1 MTTEGERDRFV
12 ETIVGDV
19 VDISFKDNKRGQEQ
33 AIVVLQQQGLQRP
46 TTSRSTD
53 PIIIQRMREANRY
66 VQAQGTV
73 VLGLEVLA
81 DKVKDGPG
89 YYRTIQR
96 ISRCEI
102 NGVVQ
107 EPDIEDGPAPAPAPA
122 PAPRQQQAPSAPA
135 SRGNS
140 TIDLA
145 IQQRIAWNSAL
156 NNTVAKTSFNE
167 DEMTWFEYWT
177 IVDERAHL
185 PTMLIERGAIPDKE
199 ARNEWWASYLD
210 APLATPPGT
219 KEDEE
224 PFPDAPEESNGGV
237 FEA

>member
-1 MTTEGERDRFV
+1 
-12 ETIVGDV
+12 
-19 VDISFKDNKRGQEQ
+19 
-33 AIVVLQQQGLQRP
+33 
-46 TTSRSTD
+46 
-53 PIIIQRMREANRY
+53 MREASRY
-66 VQAQGTV
+66 VQAKGTV
-73 VLGLEVLA
+73 LLGLEVLA

-122 PAPRQQQAPSAPA
+122 PAPRQQQAPSAPGP
-135 SRGNS
+135 RGNS
-140 TIDLA
+140 TID
-145 IQQRIAWNSAL
+145 QRIAWNSAI
-156 NNTVAKTSFNE
+156 NTASAKTPFNE
-167 DEMTWFEYWT
+167 GEIGWFEWVT

-185 PTMLIERGAIPDKE
+185 LTMLIERGAIPDKE
-199 ARNEWWASYLD
+199 VRKEWWASYLNAPAEE
-210 APLATPPGT
+210 APLDPTD
-219 KEDEE
+219 ED